1 MGKYKQHIGIRAIHL
16 FVQGKYANLIQ
27 KNETQN
33 RLSLNDEHQQI
44 DTTGCL
50 LLQ

>member
-1 MGKYKQHIGIRAIHL
+1 MGKYKQHIGIKAIHL
-16 FVQGKYANLIQ
+16 FVQGK
-27 KNETQN
+27 
-33 RLSLNDEHQQI
+33 SLNDEHQQI